1 MTPLDGPH
9 TAADDMPL
17 FTPAAAPCT
26 AGRRNRRNGL
36 RDRFL
41 RAGRY
46 AVDDAELLQLL
57 LSASHSAADAQ
68 SLAKTLLDTFGS
80 PGRVLAAG
88 TDRLRAIDGLGEAG
102 VCAIKTAEA
111 LGIRLARGEL
121 PKRLDPALHN
131 YDKAV
136 EYCRTLTGHR
146 PIEEFHVLF
155 LDTANRLIRGECH
168 QTGTINHAPAYPREI
183 CRRALELHSTAVLL
197 SHNHPSGNV
206 FPSNSDIEM
215 TGRIQK
221 ALKTI
226 DVTLHDHLIVTAHDA
241 LSFKARGL
249 L

>member
-9 TAADDMPL
+9 TAAADMPL

-26 AGRRNRRNGL
+26 AGGRNRRNGL

-57 LSASHSAADAQ
+57 LSASHSAAAAQ
-68 SLAKTLLDTFGS
+68 SLAKTLLETFGS
-80 PGRVLAAG
+80 PGRVLAAA
-88 TDRLRAIDGLGEAG
+88 TDRLRAIDGLAEAG

-121 PKRLDPALHN
+121 PKQLDPALHN

-155 LDTANRLIRGECH
+155 LDTANRLIRSECH

>member
-1 MTPLDGPH
+1 
-9 TAADDMPL
+9 MPSC
-17 FTPAAAPCT
+17 FSSCCRRPIPPPTHSPSPRPCWIRSVPPAGFSP
-26 AGRRNRRNGL
+26 
-36 RDRFL
+36 
-41 RAGRY
+41 RARTG
-46 AVDDAELLQLL
+46 
-57 LSASHSAADAQ
+57 SAH
-68 SLAKTLLDTFGS
+68 
-80 PGRVLAAG
+80 
-88 TDRLRAIDGLGEAG
+88 IDGLGEAG
-102 VCAIKTAEA
+102 VCAIKAAEA

>member
-1 MTPLDGPH
+1 MDPTPPTTTCPCSL
-9 TAADDMPL
+9 
-17 FTPAAAPCT
+17 PAAAPCT
-26 AGRRNRRNGL
+26 AGGRNRRNGL

-121 PKRLDPALHN
+121 PKQLNPALHN

-155 LDTANRLIRGECH
+155 LDTANRLIRSENA
-168 QTGTINHAPAYPREI
+168 TRPARSTMRRPIPARSAAVPWNCIPRPYFSRTTT
-183 CRRALELHSTAVLL
+183 RRV
-197 SHNHPSGNV
+197 NV

-241 LSFKARGL
+241 LSFRARGL

>member
-26 AGRRNRRNGL
+26 AGGRNRRNSL

-88 TDRLRAIDGLGEAG
+88 TDRLRAIDGLAEAG

-121 PKRLDPALHN
+121 PKQLDPALHN

-155 LDTANRLIRGECH
+155 LDTANRLIRSECH
-168 QTGTINHAPAYPREI
+168 QTGTINHAPACPREI

-197 SHNHPSGNV
+197 SHNHPPGNV

-226 DVTLHDHLIVTAHDA
+226 GVTLHDHLIVTAHDA

>member
-1 MTPLDGPH
+1 M
-9 TAADDMPL
+9 
-17 FTPAAAPCT
+17 
-26 AGRRNRRNGL
+26 
-36 RDRFL
+36 
-41 RAGRY
+41 
-46 AVDDAELLQLL
+46 
-57 LSASHSAADAQ
+57 
-68 SLAKTLLDTFGS
+68 
-80 PGRVLAAG
+80 
-88 TDRLRAIDGLGEAG
+88 
-102 VCAIKTAEA
+102 
-111 LGIRLARGEL
+111 
-121 PKRLDPALHN
+121 
-131 YDKAV
+131 
-136 EYCRTLTGHR
+136 
-146 PIEEFHVLF
+146 LF
-155 LDTANRLIRGECH
+155 LDTANRLIRSECH

>member
-26 AGRRNRRNGL
+26 AGGRNRRNSL

-88 TDRLRAIDGLGEAG
+88 TDRLRAIDGLAEAG

-121 PKRLDPALHN
+121 PKQLDPALHN